1 MITQSESVKEL
12 CAALVVA
19 QAELQTVTKD
29 AKNPYFKSNYA
40 TLEAVTETIRPV
52 YAKYGLAIVQF
63 PVSGDNGNYGLE
75 TRIVHKS
82 GEWMSATAFMRP
94 VKDDPQGVGSLITY
108 LRRYAAQAVAFL
120 ASADD
125 DGNAA
130 SNNAPKL
137 ENAPTKK
144 VEVDKDAHKAAL
156 VKIGDD
162 LNAVADKD
170 KRSRIRELVFR
181 GKSKADINAM
191 AVEALNYADA
201 EINRYAAMPDEQFN
215 KYYQEVVAA

>member
-63 PVSGDNGNYGLE
+63 PVSGDNGSYGLE

-130 SNNAPKL
+130 SNNAQKL

-201 EINRYAAMPDEQFN
+201 EINRYAAMSDEQFN

>member
-12 CAALVVA
+12 CAALVTA
-19 QAELQTVTKD
+19 QAEMQTVTKD

-52 YAKYGLAIVQF
+52 YAKHGLAIVQF
-63 PVSGDNGNYGLE
+63 PISGDNGAYGLE

-108 LRRYAAQAVAFL
+108 LRRYSAQAVAFL

-130 SNNAPKL
+130 SSNVPKL

-144 VEVDKDAHKAAL
+144 VEVDKDAQKSAL
-156 VKIGDD
+156 LAIGD
-162 LNAVADKD
+162 LMNTITDKD
-170 KRSRIRELVFR
+170 KKQKVRDLVFK
-181 GKSKADINAM
+181 GKTKAEINAM
-191 AVEALNYADA
+191 PVTALEYALELVADYA
-201 EINRYAAMPDEQFN
+201 EMTDDEFN
-215 KYYQEVVAA
+215 KFYAEATSA